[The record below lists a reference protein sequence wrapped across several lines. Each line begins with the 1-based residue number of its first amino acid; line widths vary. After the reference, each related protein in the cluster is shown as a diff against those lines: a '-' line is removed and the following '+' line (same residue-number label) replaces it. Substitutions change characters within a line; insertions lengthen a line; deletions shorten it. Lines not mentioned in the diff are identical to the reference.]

1 MFNNLSKF
9 YWNKILDFLSFR
21 DCKELKNLF
30 KSKKYNYKVC
40 IVCPTYNRRI
50 FLPILIYQ
58 FNYQDYPK
66 ELLQLLILDD
76 SDISNQDIIDNLD
89 DELKSRIIY
98 KYDNNKKPIGQKRN
112 ILNKMALENN
122 AEYIVCFDD
131 DDYYPSNR
139 VYYAI
144 DELEKKKYIIGGSST
159 LLIYYPKIDKIY
171 LVGPFI
177 NKINYG
183 HATNGTLVYHIK
195 YLENNSYDDN
205 TSIAEERKFLRNYK
219 IPLLQLDYNNVMI
232 CMSHKTNTVDKN
244 ILKKNSNAK
253 EIYKN
258 INEYILD
265 DYLLKFYKNLY
276 NIIYI

>member
-1 MFNNLSKF
+1 MFNNLTLF
-9 YWNKILDFLSFR
+9 YWNKILDFLSFK
-21 DCKELKNLF
+21 DCNEIKFLF
-30 KSKKYNYKVC
+30 KSKKKNYNYKVC
-40 IVCPTYNRRI
+40 VVCPTYNRRL

-89 DELKSRIIY
+89 EELKNRIIY
-98 KYDNNKKPIGQKRN
+98 KYDNNKKPIGHKRN

-139 VYYAI
+139 VYYGI
-144 DELEKKKYIIGGSST
+144 DELEKNKYIIGGTST
-159 LLIYYPKIDKIY
+159 LLIYYPKINKLY
-171 LVGPFI
+171 LIGPFI

-183 HATNGTLVYHIK
+183 HATNGTLIYHK
-195 YLENNSYDDN
+195 NYLEFNSYDDN
-205 TSIAEERKFLRNYK
+205 SLIAEEKVFLRNYK

-232 CMSHKTNTVDKN
+232 CISHKTNTVDKN
-244 ILKKNSNAK
+244 RLKRNNNAK

-258 INEYILD
+258 INEFISD
-265 DYLLKFYKNLY
+265 DYLLNFFKNLY
-276 NIIYI
+276 N